1 MSWLNAQSSYFT
13 SVCPDTMTIDT
24 IGSDNGTGWNP
35 VFFLFPKINFETGPS
50 HVLWA
55 NSSGTDTI
63 KMIKNETDVTDVT
76 YNLNLKLICFFL
88 SAVQHKSKPKPKQC
102 WHFRNT
108 PVPPECS
115 LFYCQGGGTWCG
127 SNRSEDRCWH
137 LQRFTVFYTPLIKV
151 KTNLCLLFSPSHL
164 SRLVWPSLGKGK
176 NWKRQKT
183 RSLSH

>member
-13 SVCPDTMTIDT
+13 SVCPDTMTRDT

-63 KMIKNETDVTDVT
+63 KMIKNETDFTDVT
-76 YNLNLKLICFFL
+76 YNLNLKLICFFFCL
-88 SAVQHKSKPKPKQC
+88 LYNINPNLNLNSADISGTHRFLQSA
-102 WHFRNT
+102 
-108 PVPPECS
+108 
-115 LFYCQGGGTWCG
+115 LFYCQGGGTWCS